1 MESVSQINMIIQIL
15 LLGYFG
21 LSALYFFVFAMASV
35 FDYSIKKSQSSLH
48 RFAVM
53 IPGYEEDDVILH
65 VIDQALQQNYPSDKY
80 HVIVIADSFREE
92 TMEAIRQKP
101 VILIEVS
108 FESSTKAKA
117 LNKAMEK
124 LPEENYDIALVL
136 DADNIMEK
144 DFLQKI
150 NEKFTGDQEI
160 IQGHR
165 VALNT
170 DTTFSLLDAISE
182 EINNNVFRKGHRNLG
197 LSSALIGSGMAF
209 RYSYFKE
216 SMKRIK
222 AIGGFDKELELLITR
237 ERKTIDYHHNAYVK
251 DEKIQS
257 SASFSKQRKRWLAA
271 QVNYLQKNFPDAFK
285 LLVQKGNVDYFNK
298 VLQFLQLPRL
308 LLLGGIILINVFSLI
323 FNPMFLMILWLA
335 ALGVIVGGFVFSV
348 PRRFYTIKTLKALF
362 YLPQGFFLM
371 LKSLI
376 FHSEARKK
384 FIHTKHTSSQN
395 HTKNSS

>member
-1 MESVSQINMIIQIL
+1 MEDISQTNFIIQIL
-15 LLGYFG
+15 LLAYFG
-21 LSALYFFVFAMASV
+21 LSALYFFVFAGACV
-35 FDYSIKKSQSSLH
+35 FPYSIKKSQTVKH

-53 IPGYEEDDVILH
+53 IPGYKEDEVILDG
-65 VIDQALQQNYPSDKY
+65 IDRALQQNYPSDKY

-92 TMEAIRQKP
+92 TLEKIRQKP
-101 VILIEVS
+101 VALVEVS
-108 FESSTKAKA
+108 FEKSTKAKA

-124 LPEENYDIALVL
+124 LPENDYDIALVL
-136 DADNIMEK
+136 DADNIMEE

-150 NEKFTGDQEI
+150 NEKFTDDQDI

-165 VALNT
+165 IALNT
-170 DTTFSLLDAISE
+170 DTPFSLLDAISE
-182 EINNNVFRKGHRNLG
+182 EINNNVFRKGHRNMG

-209 RYSYFKE
+209 RYPYFKE
-216 SMKRIK
+216 RMKYIK

-237 ERKTIDYHHNAYVK
+237 EKKTIDYHQHAYVK

-285 LLVQKGNVDYFNK
+285 RLVMQGNTDYFNK
-298 VLQFLQLPRL
+298 VLQFLQPPRL
-308 LLLGGIILINVFSLI
+308 LLLGGIILINILSLL
-323 FNPMFLMILWLA
+323 FNPLFLVVLWLA
-335 ALGVIVGGFVFSV
+335 VLALIVGGFAFSV
-348 PRRFYTIKTLKALF
+348 PRKFYTLKTVKALL
-362 YLPQGFFLM
+362 YLPKGFFLM

-376 FHSEARKK
+376 FHGEARKK
-384 FIHTKHTSSQN
+384 FIHTHHTSSQN